1 MVAPAGRPLRL
12 ERHVAAVRIALYDE
26 NVKSLHVPSV
36 DVMAASVGEIYG
48 PAALGVILT
57 GMGQDGVAGLRVI
70 KERGGYVVG
79 QDEASAVVY
88 GMPRAAAAAGLVDRV
103 VALDAV
109 SRTLCELTGIGDA
122 AM

>member
-1 MVAPAGRPLRL
+1 M
-12 ERHVAAVRIALYDE
+12 RIALYDE